1 MEYIHRTGQ
10 KGPAARA
17 DAGIKTDKMC
27 REALGKDRASASRS
41 RERAFSSRATGIS
54 LYAICLSRRRAGP
67 FRSGKSSSAGGV
79 KALMHVN
86 GGRRSIR
93 SFTYVLF
100 RKGQTEY
107 RASHALGIVRTS
119 EGMEASDV

>member
-1 MEYIHRTGQ
+1 
-10 KGPAARA
+10 
-17 DAGIKTDKMC
+17 
-27 REALGKDRASASRS
+27 
-41 RERAFSSRATGIS
+41 
-54 LYAICLSRRRAGP
+54 
-67 FRSGKSSSAGGV
+67 
-79 KALMHVN
+79 MHVN

>member
-1 MEYIHRTGQ
+1 MPFASPGDVQ
-10 KGPAARA
+10 
-17 DAGIKTDKMC
+17 
-27 REALGKDRASASRS
+27 DR
-41 RERAFSSRATGIS
+41 FDQV
-54 LYAICLSRRRAGP
+54 
-67 FRSGKSSSAGGV
+67 RSGKSSSAGGV